1 MASSIDYTIGPDR
14 TNLGDVAAGELD
26 ARREAQT
33 LAEDFRRARPRY
45 FDGRFLAARDLTRE
59 QLYALTREA
68 DLAAAYRGGVI
79 RGLELVRSGDAIRI
93 APGAGFTPNGELVTL
108 QSFLQL
114 AIEVVPEDD
123 RIDLS
128 HGLVDVAEPPAR
140 QRTGLYVLGLR
151 PGEYAANPTTRFPLT
166 VRGKAGTA
174 DGDIVEA
181 VSLALHPLR
190 NDRAG
195 DPARLRSD
203 LARATFF
210 ERGSGVAPDLLA
222 LAVVYLANGSIG
234 WLDPY
239 LVRRDVAAD
248 DAVPIGVAG
257 SERALREAHFLQY
270 DRQLAELVS
279 DLRARG
285 GLKFPASRY
294 FRCLPPV
301 GRMPVAAIEP
311 ADFTQ
316 AYFPPQMT
324 VSLGVVVDTELP
336 MLLEQSMHLPPIDLE
351 GDDDDFDFTY
361 LQVLVP
367 MPANAIDR
375 LRLAPVALVP
385 RPIALPPVLAKRLPI
400 MALRDFLL
408 RRKPVGPDFGHDER
422 SESAPLLAAW
432 RSALAAAPD
441 QMVWFVRVPSLSIA
455 RVELFDPPPKDKEK
469 DKEKEKEKDKEASA
483 DKVAASDKTEE
494 KNDDK
499 GPIAEKTE
507 EHKSVAV
514 DKALDDKTA
523 TADKTT
529 EKTAEKT
536 SEKPPAEKVPDKVL
550 EKGGDKSVVA
560 DKSVAADKAITDK
573 TEAADKTGDKTVEKA
588 PVAEKTPALEKT
600 VEKTAEKS
608 PITEKALEKTG
619 ETKTG
624 DKVFEKTA
632 EKTAEKTVEK
642 SPLAEKTLEKTSEV
656 KTGDKTHEKAPT
668 AEKTHE
674 KTAEKPAHEKNP
686 HEVVPI
692 PRDVATPPGT
702 PGTPRGPTPT
712 EVSGPGRT
720 FIQPDERPDV
730 GSTVIRKT
738 RDT

>member
-1 MASSIDYTIGPDR
+1 MASSIDYTIGPARVDL
-14 TNLGDVAAGELD
+14 TDVAADDLD
-26 ARREAQT
+26 ARRTART
-33 LAEDFRRARPRY
+33 LAEDFRRARPSY

-79 RGLELVRSGDAIRI
+79 RGLELVRFGNAIRI

-108 QSFLQL
+108 QGPLQV
-114 AIEVVPEDD
+114 AIEQVPEDD

-151 PGEYAANPTTRFPLT
+151 PGEYATNPTKKFPLT
-166 VRGKAGTA
+166 VRGKVGSE

-190 NDRAG
+190 NDRAT

-210 ERGSGVAPDLLA
+210 ERSSGAAPDLLA
-222 LAVVYLANGSIG
+222 LAVVYLANGAIA

-248 DAVPIGVAG
+248 DAVPIGLAG
-257 SERALREAHFLQY
+257 AERALREAHFQQY
-270 DRQLAELVS
+270 DRQLAELVT

-285 GLKFPASRY
+285 GLKFPATRY
-294 FRCLPPV
+294 FRCLPPI
-301 GRMPVAAIEP
+301 GRMPAAAIDP

-324 VSLGVVVDTELP
+324 VSLGVVVDDELP
-336 MLLEQSMHLPPIDLE
+336 MLLEQSLNLPPIDLE
-351 GDDDDFDFTY
+351 GEDEDFDFTY
-361 LQVLVP
+361 IQILVP
-367 MPANAIDR
+367 MPASAIDR
-375 LRLAPVALVP
+375 LRLARIELVP
-385 RPIALPPVLAKRLPI
+385 RPIPLPPVLAKRLPI
-400 MALRDFLL
+400 FALRDFLI
-408 RRKPVGPDFGHDER
+408 RRKPIGPDFGHDARPEPG
-422 SESAPLLAAW
+422 PLLAAW
-432 RSALAAAPD
+432 RTALAAAPD

-455 RVELFDPPPKDKEK
+455 PAVLFDPPPKDKEK
-469 DKEKEKEKDKEASA
+469 DKDKEKEKDKEASA

-507 EHKSVAV
+507 EHKNVAV

-523 TADKTT
+523 AAD
-529 EKTAEKT
+529 KTAEKT
-536 SEKPPAEKVPDKVL
+536 SEKTSEKAPAEKVPDKTL
-550 EKGGDKSVVA
+550 EKGEEKSA
-560 DKSVAADKAITDK
+560 AADKAITDK
-573 TEAADKTGDKTVEKA
+573 SIALDKTTDKTLEKAPLAEKPLAEKTAEKTAEKAPLAEKALEKTSEKTVEKA
-588 PVAEKTPALEKT
+588 P
-600 VEKTAEKS
+600 TA
-608 PITEKALEKTG
+608 EKALEKTG
-619 ETKTG
+619 DTKTG

-632 EKTAEKTVEK
+632 EKTAEKTH
-642 SPLAEKTLEKTSEV
+642 EKTS
-656 KTGDKTHEKAPT
+656 
-668 AEKTHE
+668 EKTHE
-674 KTAEKPAHEKNP
+674 KTHEKPPRETKP
-686 HEVVPI
+686 LLDGVVPI
-692 PRDVATPPGT
+692 PRDIATPPVTPGT
-702 PGTPRGPTPT
+702 PVTPRGPTPT
-712 EVSGPGRT
+712 EVTGPGRT
-720 FIQPDERPDV
+720 FIQPTERPDV

>member
-1 MASSIDYTIGPDR
+1 MASSIDYTIGPARVDL
-14 TNLGDVAAGELD
+14 TEVAADDLD
-26 ARREAQT
+26 ARRSAQT
-33 LAEDFRRARPRY
+33 LAEDFRRARPSY

-68 DLAAAYRGGVI
+68 DLASAYRGGVI
-79 RGLELVRSGDAIRI
+79 RGLELARFGDAIRI

-108 QSFLQL
+108 QSPLQV
-114 AIEVVPEDD
+114 AIEQVPEDD

-140 QRTGLYVLGLR
+140 GRTGLYVLGLR
-151 PGEYAANPTTRFPLT
+151 PGEYATNPTKKFPLT
-166 VRGKAGTA
+166 VRGKVASE

-190 NDRAG
+190 NDRAT

-210 ERGSGVAPDLLA
+210 ERSSGAAPDLLA
-222 LAVVYLANGSIG
+222 LAVVYLAGGSIA

-248 DAVPIGVAG
+248 DAVPIGLAG
-257 SERALREAHFLQY
+257 AERALREAHFQQY
-270 DRQLAELVS
+270 DRQLAELVG

-285 GLKFPASRY
+285 GLRFPATRY
-294 FRCLPPV
+294 FRCLPPI
-301 GRMPVAAIEP
+301 GRMPAAAIDP

-324 VSLGVVVDTELP
+324 VSLGVVVDDELP
-336 MLLEQSMHLPPIDLE
+336 MLLEQSLSLPPIDLE

-361 LQVLVP
+361 VQILVP
-367 MPANAIDR
+367 MPASAIDR
-375 LRLAPVALVP
+375 LRLQPIEFVP
-385 RPIALPPVLAKRLPI
+385 RPIPLPPVLAKRLPI
-400 MALRDFLL
+400 FALRDFLI
-408 RRKPVGPDFGHDER
+408 RRKPPIGPDFGHDARPEP
-422 SESAPLLAAW
+422 APLLAAW
-432 RSALAAAPD
+432 RTALAAAPD

-455 RVELFDPPPKDKEK
+455 PAVLFDPPPKDKEK

-507 EHKSVAV
+507 EHKNVAV

-523 TADKTT
+523 AADKTT

-536 SEKPPAEKVPDKVL
+536 TEKPPAEKVPDKVL
-550 EKGGDKSVVA
+550 EKGGDKSA
-560 DKSVAADKAITDK
+560 AADKAITDK
-573 TEAADKTGDKTVEKA
+573 SIAIDKTVDKTLEKAPAAEKTAAEKTAEKA
-588 PVAEKTPALEKT
+588 PVAEKAP
-600 VEKTAEKS
+600 TA
-608 PITEKALEKTG
+608 EKALEKTSEKTA

-632 EKTAEKTVEK
+632 EKTAET
-642 SPLAEKTLEKTSEV
+642 
-656 KTGDKTHEKAPT
+656 KTGDKVFEKT

-674 KTAEKPAHEKNP
+674 KTSEKTHEKPPRETKSALDG
-686 HEVVPI
+686 VVPI
-692 PRDVATPPGT
+692 PRDIATPPVG
-702 PGTPRGPTPT
+702 PPRGPTPT